1 MLLYQKFK
9 PFFFYIF
16 LNLVLL
22 PASISIHEWGH
33 WFVAYMLGYKRGY
46 VIFSLAGGMFI
57 LNEPLHSL
65 LDGLLI
71 GVSGGVTVTLVF
83 AILYFSMDWETDL
96 VEKNVLKSYCISQ
109 FTYALSEGMYGIGM
123 VNLDVL
129 IIVSNFVYPLCFY
142 AYLIFTFIQI
152 YYGE

>member
-1 MLLYQKFK
+1 LQFYQKFK
-9 PFFFYIF
+9 PLFFYIF

-33 WFVAYMLGYKRGY
+33 WFIAYVLGYKHGY

-57 LNEPLHSL
+57 LNEPLHNL
-65 LDGLLI
+65 IDGLLI
-71 GVSGGVTVTLVF
+71 GISGGVTVTLVF

-109 FTYALSEGMYGIGM
+109 FTYGLTEGMYGIGL
-123 VNLDVL
+123 VDFNALA
-129 IIVSNFVYPLCFY
+129 IVSNVIYPICFY

-152 YYGE
+152 HYGE